1 MGNLTSNPSMP
12 KITARDRAI
21 LDLKLQRDKIRQYQ
35 VKIQGVLDRE
45 HEVAKACLKAGQKDR
60 AVIALRRRKYQES
73 ILLKTDGQLETLEGL
88 VTTIEFSLVE
98 ASILHGLKQ
107 GNVVL
112 AEIHKEINIESVE
125 RLMGETQDAIA
136 YQQEINEMLS
146 TVMTADDED
155 AVQRELAELQAEA
168 TPLVQE
174 PRIIFPDAPSEVP
187 ISEEVPRPVSE
198 RQEQARVA
206 LEA

>member
-1 MGNLTSNPSMP
+1 MGNKSSHPPMP
-12 KITARDRAI
+12 KITARDHAI

-45 HEVAKACLKAGQKDR
+45 HEVAKACLKAGQKER
-60 AVIALRRRKYQES
+60 AIIALRRRKYQES
-73 ILLKTDGQLETLEGL
+73 ILVKTDSQLETLEGL

-107 GNVVL
+107 GNAVL
-112 AEIHKEINIESVE
+112 AEIQKEMNIESVE

-155 AVQRELAELQAEA
+155 AVLRELSQLQAEA
-168 TPLVQE
+168 ALPAEE
-174 PRIIFPDAPSEVP
+174 PHVELPDAP
-187 ISEEVPRPVSE
+187 EEEPVS
-198 RQEQARVA
+198 QEQPERAPPSQERARVA